1 MDTCRVNVTVDNPK
15 AVQVSDSAT
24 KLSKDEHDFLSWE
37 ANITEW
43 LPRGNVFRRLCF
55 EHQCL
60 NFFNK
65 EGWLKQA
72 KNIGVFHGVE
82 LSGKFKSNFVFFTRQ
97 NWQIDE
103 G

>member
-65 EGWLKQA
+65 EGWLKQT
-72 KNIGVFHGVE
+72 KNILVIHLLE
-82 LSGKFKSNFVFFTRQ
+82 LIGKFESHFLFFSWQ
-97 NWQIDE
+97 DGQIDAS
-103 G
+103 